1 MSISFGQMD
10 SLVKSEP
17 PSTRYLFLKS
27 LTAAIAAIAAIELL
41 TPQNIAITSLNP

>member
-1 MSISFGQMD
+1 MSISFDQMD

-27 LTAAIAAIAAIELL
+27 LTAAIAAIELL